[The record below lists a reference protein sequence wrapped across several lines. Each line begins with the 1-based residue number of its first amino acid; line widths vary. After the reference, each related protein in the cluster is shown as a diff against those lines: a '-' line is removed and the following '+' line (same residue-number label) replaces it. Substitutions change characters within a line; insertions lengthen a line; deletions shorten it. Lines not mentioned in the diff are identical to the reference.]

1 MGMRSEY
8 KSFPSKMPAL
18 LLVKKGNYF
27 PNGNNIQTFW
37 VAGEA
42 YGRDSPASRFKTNH
56 NPGI

>member
-1 MGMRSEY
+1 
-8 KSFPSKMPAL
+8 MPAL